1 MQESYTEKQRRY
13 LAFIHYY
20 TRLHGL
26 APSEA
31 EMQRHFAV
39 TPLTVHQM
47 VLTLE
52 RKGPIERTAGMAR
65 SIKVLVEPDELPKL

>member
-1 MQESYTEKQRRY
+1 MNKSYTEKQGRY

-20 TRLHGL
+20 TKLHGQP
-26 APSEA
+26 PSEA

-39 TPLTVHQM
+39 TPPTVHQM

-52 RKGPIERTAGMAR
+52 RNGLIKRTAGMAR
-65 SIKVLVEPDELPKL
+65 SIKVLVEPDQLPKL